1 MECPGVSDTFN
12 EGDQAAV
19 SFEDF
24 SITNKLSGEVLSA
37 KAIPDFLLLTMK
49 AGGVLPVLEAEGL
62 ISEAQV

>member
-1 MECPGVSDTFN
+1 MECPGVSDTFH
-12 EGDQAAV
+12 EGDQAIV

-24 SITNKLSGEVLSA
+24 SITNKMSGEVLST
-37 KAIPDFLLLTMK
+37 KAIPDSLLLTMK